1 MHAESSTATR
11 LPAEI
16 GAPCEGG
23 FYAGQIRVGDQV
35 FALVVS
41 PKEGGDSADHKWLD
55 RYEEVPAA
63 TSCFDGMANTAAMA
77 AAGSVLATTVR
88 ALSINGFTD
97 WYLPSRDELELIY
110 RNLKPGTQA
119 NSCSFRDGDN
129 ASSVPVGYP
138 YTEAAPTQT
147 SAPAFQA
154 GGAEALEADWY
165 WSSTQYS
172 QFYAWLQYFGY
183 GFQYDIIKK
192 YEGRARAVRRFIP

>member
-1 MHAESSTATR
+1 MHAESSPATR
-11 LPAEI
+11 LPAEL

-41 PKEGGDSADHKWLD
+41 PKEAGDSPDHKWLD
-55 RYEEVPAA
+55 RYEEVPGA

-77 AAGSVLATTVR
+77 AAGSVLANTVR
-88 ALSINGFTD
+88 SLSINGFAD

-110 RNLKPGTQA
+110 RNLKPTTQA

-129 ASSVPVGYP
+129 ASSVPAGYP
-138 YTEAAPTQT
+138 YTEAAPAQT
-147 SAPAFQA
+147 PAQAFQA
-154 GGAEALEADWY
+154 EGAEAFERDWY

-172 QFYAWLQYFGY
+172 QGYAWGQNFSCGDQYGN
-183 GFQYDIIKK
+183 GKK